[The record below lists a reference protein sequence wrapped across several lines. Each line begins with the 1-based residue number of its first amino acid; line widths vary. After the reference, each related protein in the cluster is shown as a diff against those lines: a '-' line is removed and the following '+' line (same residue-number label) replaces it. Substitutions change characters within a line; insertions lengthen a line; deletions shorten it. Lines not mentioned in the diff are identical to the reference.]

1 MTLESCKS
9 LPISGPSSQC
19 LYLDGAADDLGMRLR
34 MRASWSYPG
43 LNTQQGCSIGTSVFP
58 ATPTGC

>member
-9 LPISGPSSQC
+9 LPVSGPSSQC

-34 MRASWSYPG
+34 MRAACGP
-43 LNTQQGCSIGTSVFP
+43 TQG
-58 ATPTGC
+58 